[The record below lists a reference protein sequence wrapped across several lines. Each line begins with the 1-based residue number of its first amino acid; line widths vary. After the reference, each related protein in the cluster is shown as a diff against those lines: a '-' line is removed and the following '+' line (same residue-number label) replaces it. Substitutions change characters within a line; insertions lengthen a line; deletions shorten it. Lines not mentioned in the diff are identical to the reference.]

1 MIRRLFTT
9 SLRGLFC
16 SALFLVSSPFLQAQG
31 VSIVTPVDGAE
42 LVNTSAF
49 FDPAAEEVLVTI
61 SFFVPAGT
69 QANYELI
76 VQGERYP
83 IPAGILTI
91 KRIHVGPNPPP
102 GGWPA
107 RYPYLINFIDP
118 NRLHLPLLVELFDI
132 TTQSVVGR
140 DRVVLFDKRQ
150 DDDMIQKASGQA
162 PNTLAFQITPEGMP
176 KFGPT
181 HTSTLP
187 QPDLAQFN
195 QALTAN
201 IAGATSSGAAP
212 SEVCTPLNDLPAE
225 FKSTNAYDAVRA
237 NAWAQYA
244 LYQAAKK
251 VVDSGAPVFLGPF
264 GWLGTAA
271 AQAIV
276 STSCVQQA
284 PFPRD
289 FEVCVDRV
297 DAEMKSLELA
307 QVISADLELGPDE
320 ASILSDPIQL
330 GHLDGLADGYVR
342 GATYRW
348 TAGSSTCIGAP
359 TQAMDDAEFL
369 LFPALD
375 DWSLCPDLQVDAV
388 SATSGAPVSFV
399 QEPDGFFF
407 EEQNV
412 RRTQST
418 DFFVNPNLQ
427 TSTAKG
433 ACADFDLA
441 AAAEAAVLGFAQSFN
456 DAISETWD
464 AGSPMQQAEAL
475 DKLLSRLEVGTFEPT
490 NHTTNALID
499 GISSFTDLDGDNISD
514 IDGLYGVYVTDS
526 KPTLGSYGIPPTF
539 VYSPP
544 GPRPW
549 STNSRDFYGNPT
561 DVIFGTTTGA
571 LNQVLG
577 ALAVTD
583 RVIFEFEPTW
593 AEIGLDPAD
602 YGLTE
607 SDPVPLTGDVLS
619 DFNPTLAAIGS
630 STIDIYVIPTK
641 NPFTWIN
648 PDPPPLL
655 SGQPV
660 DQGRASLTY
669 QMADWLILFVEPI
682 PGQDPKIWLTIAAD
696 FFDPDFK
703 LLLNPQEGSEVLTAG
718 LSNRAALS
726 LTLLQGA
733 FPGCQLV
740 PAGTP
745 GVAFTCA
752 GQLQKSVGDMMGP
765 RLKET
770 LRGLL
775 SEIPA
780 PMWFDAKGEATLPKH
795 LRATD
800 RYLWEQHILFY
811 AEIP

>member
-1 MIRRLFTT
+1 MTKRL
-9 SLRGLFC
+9 LPARLQGLFW
-16 SALFLVSSPFLQAQG
+16 SALVLLSSPLLQAQG
-31 VSIVTPVDGAE
+31 VGILAPADGAE
-42 LVNTSAF
+42 LVNTAAF
-49 FDPAAEEVLVTI
+49 FDAADEDVFVTI
-61 SFFVPAGT
+61 GFFVPAGT
-69 QANYELI
+69 LANYELI
-76 VQGERYP
+76 VQGEHYP
-83 IPAGILTI
+83 LPAGILTI
-91 KRIHVGPNPPP
+91 KRVHVGPDPPP
-102 GGWPA
+102 GGWPVG
-107 RYPYLINFIDP
+107 YPYLINFIDP
-118 NRLHLPLLVELFDI
+118 DRIQLPLLVELYDI
-132 TTQSVVGR
+132 SKQSVVAR
-140 DRVVLFDKRQ
+140 DRIVLLDKRQ

-162 PNTLAFQITPEGMP
+162 ANTLAFQITPEGMP
-176 KFGPT
+176 KLGRT

-187 QPDLAQFN
+187 QPDLVQFN

-201 IAGATSSGAAP
+201 IAGITRSGVAP
-212 SEVCTPLNDLPAE
+212 AEVCTPLNDLPAE
-225 FKSTNAYDAVRA
+225 FKSTSAYNAVRT
-237 NAWAQYA
+237 NAWTQYV
-244 LYQAAKK
+244 LYEAAKK
-251 VVDSGAPVFLGPF
+251 VVDSGVPVFLGPL
-264 GWLGTAA
+264 GWLGTVA
-271 AQAIV
+271 AQTIV
-276 STSCVQQA
+276 NTSCVQRV

-330 GHLDGLADGYVR
+330 GRLDGLADGYVR

-348 TAGSSTCIGAP
+348 TAGSAACIGAP
-359 TQAMDDAEFL
+359 TQAMDDSEFL

-375 DWSLCPDLQVDAV
+375 DWSLCPDLEVDAI

-399 QEPDGFFF
+399 QEPDGFFL

-412 RRTQST
+412 SRTQPT

-433 ACADFDLA
+433 ACVGFDLA
-441 AAAEAAVLGFAQSFN
+441 VAAQAAALGFAQSFN

-475 DKLLSRLEVGTFEPT
+475 DKLLSRFEVGTFEPT

-514 IDGLYGVYVTDS
+514 IDGLYGVFVTDS
-526 KPTLGSYGIPPTF
+526 KPTLGSYGLPPSF

-544 GPRPW
+544 GERPW

-561 DVIFGTTTGA
+561 DVIFATTTGA

-583 RVIFEFEPTW
+583 RVILAFEPTW

-607 SDPVPLTGDVLS
+607 DDPVPLTGDVLG

-648 PDPPPLL
+648 PDPPPLP

-660 DQGRASLTY
+660 DEGRANLTY

-703 LLLNPQEGSEVLTAG
+703 LLLNPQEGSEVLIAG
-718 LSNRAALS
+718 LSNQAALS
-726 LTLLQGA
+726 LVLLQGA
-733 FPGCQLV
+733 FPGCQVV

-745 GVAFTCA
+745 GASSTC
-752 GQLQKSVGDMMGP
+752 GSQLQKSIGDMMAP
-765 RLKET
+765 RLKEI

-775 SEIPA
+775 SEIPG
-780 PMWFDAKGEATLPKH
+780 PMWFDARGEATDPKH
-795 LRATD
+795 IRATD